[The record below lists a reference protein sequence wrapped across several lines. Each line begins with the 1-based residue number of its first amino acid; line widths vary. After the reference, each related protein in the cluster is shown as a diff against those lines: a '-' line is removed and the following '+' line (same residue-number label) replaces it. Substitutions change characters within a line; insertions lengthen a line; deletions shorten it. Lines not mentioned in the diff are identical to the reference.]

1 MDDTFSTSSIKHE
14 KQVSSWASFPEDGMS
29 VVHTGLFY
37 HRIRFQ
43 SFFTNSTKEGCIH
56 YIKNITMN

>member
-1 MDDTFSTSSIKHE
+1 MDDAFSTSSIKHE

-37 HRIRFQ
+37 HAFRVFSRTVQKKVASIILKTSQ
-43 SFFTNSTKEGCIH
+43 
-56 YIKNITMN
+56 